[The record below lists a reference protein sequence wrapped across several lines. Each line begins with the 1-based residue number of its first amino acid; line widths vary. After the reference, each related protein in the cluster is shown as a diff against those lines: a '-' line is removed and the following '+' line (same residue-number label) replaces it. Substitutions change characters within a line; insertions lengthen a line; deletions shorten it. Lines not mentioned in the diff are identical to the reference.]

1 MAAEPA
7 QRPLDEA
14 SPPSGRQDER
24 AILLEL
30 LGPSPV
36 PVDALA
42 RQAGMPARVVQGL
55 LMELELDGKIWRH
68 PGGAVSLR

>member
-1 MAAEPA
+1 
-7 QRPLDEA
+7 
-14 SPPSGRQDER
+14 
-24 AILLEL
+24 L

-42 RQAGMPARVVQGL
+42 RQAGVSARVVQGL